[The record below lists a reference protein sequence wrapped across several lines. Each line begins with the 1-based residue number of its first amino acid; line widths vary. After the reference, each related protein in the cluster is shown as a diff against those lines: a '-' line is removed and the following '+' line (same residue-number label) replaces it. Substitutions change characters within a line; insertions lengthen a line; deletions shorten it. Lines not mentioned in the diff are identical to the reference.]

1 MRRGVIFIIFGN
13 QFFYLPTAVGA
24 IFFAW
29 GKYFNYQRMN
39 YAPKTTLQI
48 EETVCKVDTTRRLM
62 DTTVHSAGSGIPDR
76 QHPVYAP

>member
-62 DTTVHSAGSGIPDR
+62 DTHCPFCGIR
-76 QHPVYAP
+76 HP